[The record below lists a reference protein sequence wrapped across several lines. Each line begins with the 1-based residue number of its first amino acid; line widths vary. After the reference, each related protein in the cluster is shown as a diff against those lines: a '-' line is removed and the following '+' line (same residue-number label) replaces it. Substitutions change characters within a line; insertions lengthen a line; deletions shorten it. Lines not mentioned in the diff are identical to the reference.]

1 VIFDS
6 GEAHSTSTTQDTKSS
21 KTQAVEGSVDGE
33 NVINSHTQNTVNSLR
48 IKGRIHNMSIFLSI
62 TSSTLLEAFVCR
74 ISQNKKE

>member
-1 VIFDS
+1 LLLVLKFNVGRRGVIFES

-48 IKGRIHNMSIFLSI
+48 IKGRI
-62 TSSTLLEAFVCR
+62 T
-74 ISQNKKE
+74 